1 MDNVEL
7 EILDLINDPVII
19 IDSKRTL
26 RFINQ
31 AGKTIFPGKK
41 PDDDLVSAIRDPG
54 ALKAVDQILKDEER
68 EVRGRLTLSA
78 PVEQHFDFKVSLL
91 PDSVG
96 QLGKAIMLLH
106 DITRVLDAEEFRS
119 AFIGDLSHEL
129 RSPLSSLTGFIETLQ
144 GPARDDE
151 NARAHFLQ
159 LMENEAF
166 RMKNLIDDL
175 LSLSQLEAEEHIRP
189 SERVD
194 LFSLASSVILIGK
207 QKALKRN
214 MEIRLNTESGVPS
227 VLGDDDELRR
237 VIRNL
242 VDNAISYGEED
253 SIIEV
258 SINPIDLVYPANV
271 PGVSLSV
278 HNKGTEIE
286 QADIPRL
293 TERFYR
299 TDKARSRETGG
310 TGLGL
315 AIVKHAINRHRGDL
329 KIESDE
335 IKGTTFTFSIPAS
348 TQ

>member
-214 MEIRLNTESGVPS
+214 MEIRLNTENGVPS
-227 VLGDDDELRR
+227 VLGDGDELRR

-242 VDNAISYGEED
+242 VDNAISYGEEG

-258 SINPIDLVYPANV
+258 SINTIDLVYPANV

-278 HNKGTEIE
+278 HNKGAVIE
-286 QADIPRL
+286 QTDIPRL

-315 AIVKHAINRHRGDL
+315 AIVKHAVNRHRGDL